1 MANKPQPIAHQRT
14 YSRNDFAALRAF
26 VQHVPPA
33 TIGRLYLGD
42 DENGD
47 PLTAAA
53 VERRMRD
60 MQADLVA
67 LALEH
72 GSPVLA
78 EQL

>member
-1 MANKPQPIAHQRT
+1 MANRPQPVAHQRT
-14 YSRNDFAALRAF
+14 YTRNDFAALRAF

-42 DENGD
+42 DKNGD
-47 PLTAAA
+47 PPAASA

-60 MQADLVA
+60 IQADLVA

-72 GSPVLA
+72 GS
-78 EQL
+78 QY